1 MSKVVQKEL
10 YIVAM
15 LEQKDLFCKFG
26 LNKTSSNSPKPAR
39 RATFGGGGLEPNY
52 LNSNTQN
59 SSHEWEIPHTS
70 LGGGCHAVTGEGL
83 ASNKKTSHANPLV
96 VADQLT
102 CHPSLDAGSHEPQTP
117 ACCTPP
123 NLPIWGGTT
132 PLQKERRCEL
142 C

>member
-1 MSKVVQKEL
+1 MITVNMVESVIMKFLKAITKEGSTE
-10 YIVAM
+10 Y
-15 LEQKDLFCKFG
+15 F
-26 LNKTSSNSPKPAR
+26 
-39 RATFGGGGLEPNY
+39 
-52 LNSNTQN
+52 NTQN

-70 LGGGCHAVTGEGL
+70 LGGGCHVVTGEGL

-96 VADQLT
+96 ANDQLT
-102 CHPSLDAGSHEPQTP
+102 CHPALDAGSHEPQTP

-142 C
+142 CLA